1 MSHPVHRG
9 IVHVGAENVITT
21 PSPSRA
27 QCHPA
32 RSGTSPTE
40 GRERP
45 RARDGSACIVGTVQ
59 WSRRAPRALDDDAVD
74 HVILVARAALVTTPD
89 LPIREPLGLPV
100 ARTRGLVPREA
111 GGILLRRAR

>member
-1 MSHPVHRG
+1 MVQPVHRG
-9 IVHVGAENVITT
+9 IVQVGAENVITT

-27 QCHPA
+27 RYRRA
-32 RSGTSPTE
+32 RSGTSPT
-40 GRERP
+40 GTRERQ
-45 RARDGSACIVGTVQ
+45 RARDGSACIVGTGQ
-59 WSRRAPRALDDDAVD
+59 WSRRAPRALDDEAVD
-74 HVILVARAALVTTPD
+74 HVILGARAALVTTPD